1 MRRMWLGLLLGSC
14 GLWGLSGC
22 ATGRPTG
29 AWAGASA
36 MRYRPTTPA
45 AAARPIAPAPR
56 MGVASSAAPL
66 SGDREAIL
74 SRARSLVG
82 SATIKVEGH
91 RYVSACNGLVE
102 AAYHD
107 VDVNL
112 RALARPGDN
121 AVTALYRA
129 AEHHGRIYRSTP
141 VPGDLVFFRDTY
153 DVNRDARANDGL
165 THVGLVESVDEAGT
179 VTVIHHVSRGVVR
192 YQMNPDKPS
201 LRRDPETGKVLNDAL
216 RAGGKGRA
224 VATTGELFVA
234 FGALLPSTPAMASR

>member
-1 MRRMWLGLLLGSC
+1 MRRMGWLLLLG
-14 GLWGLSGC
+14 LSAC

-29 AWAGASA
+29 AWTGASA
-36 MRYRPTTPA
+36 LRYRPTTPA
-45 AAARPIAPAPR
+45 AAARPLTPTAPR
-56 MGVASSAAPL
+56 VGVASAASPL
-66 SGDREAIL
+66 SGDREAVL

-82 SATIKVEGH
+82 QTAIKVGAR

-129 AEHHGRIYRSTP
+129 AEHHGRIYTSAP

-153 DVNRDARANDGL
+153 DMNRDARANDGL
-165 THVGLVESVDEAGT
+165 THVGVVEAVDGDGT

-192 YQMNPDKPS
+192 YQMNYQKPS
-201 LRRDPETGKVLNDAL
+201 QRRDPASGKVLNDAL
-216 RAGGKGRA
+216 RAEGKGRA
-224 VATTGELFVA
+224 LATTGELFVA
-234 FGALLPSTPAMASR
+234 FGALLPSTAPVASR